1 MFDNLIESDPG
12 QGNSPP
18 AAGTL
23 ASLVLHGALAFGA
36 VQATSPNETDVR
48 SIDAYTTILVFAD
61 TPKPEPPE
69 PKAPQPI
76 LDPVTPVP
84 FGFKLIDPPLIVPTG
99 IPPVDTTVDFDPR
112 DYRPVGVP
120 DSVFAVVRDPG
131 ATDLSVIFTMFA
143 VDERP
148 RRISGP
154 MPRYPE
160 VLRQAGVEG
169 NVVLEFVV
177 DTLGRVEESTIRVI
191 RATNQ
196 AFVASAIVVIKKSVF
211 RPARVRGS
219 AVRVLVQQSVGFTI
233 L

>member
-12 QGNSPP
+12 RGNSPP

-84 FGFKLIDPPLIVPTG
+84 FGFKLI
-99 IPPVDTTVDFDPR
+99 VDSSTRPKVSTTNSSTTFPST
-112 DYRPVGVP
+112 P
-120 DSVFAVVRDPG
+120 ACHN
-131 ATDLSVIFTMFA
+131 T
-143 VDERP
+143 
-148 RRISGP
+148 SG
-154 MPRYPE
+154 
-160 VLRQAGVEG
+160 
-169 NVVLEFVV
+169 
-177 DTLGRVEESTIRVI
+177 
-191 RATNQ
+191 
-196 AFVASAIVVIKKSVF
+196 
-211 RPARVRGS
+211 
-219 AVRVLVQQSVGFTI
+219 
-233 L
+233 

>member
-1 MFDNLIESDPG
+1 MFAI
-12 QGNSPP
+12 
-18 AAGTL
+18 
-23 ASLVLHGALAFGA
+23 
-36 VQATSPNETDVR
+36 
-48 SIDAYTTILVFAD
+48 
-61 TPKPEPPE
+61 
-69 PKAPQPI
+69 
-76 LDPVTPVP
+76 
-84 FGFKLIDPPLIVPTG
+84 
-99 IPPVDTTVDFDPR
+99 
-112 DYRPVGVP
+112 
-120 DSVFAVVRDPG
+120 VRDPG
-131 ATDLSVIFTMFA
+131 ATDLSVIFTMLA

-211 RPARVRGS
+211 RPARVRGR